1 MRTILVA
8 NRKGGAGKTLTAI
21 TVAAALAARGERV
34 ALADADPQKSAFRW
48 LKRRPG
54 DAPPIARL
62 DWTSPKSLGNAPR
75 KKADWVVVDAP
86 GGLDGDDAQD
96 LVARSHLLLVPLMPS
111 WFDEDATK
119 RFLRDLRTIKRI
131 RKGRV
136 EIHALANRVR
146 PRSRATSELAAFCED
161 IGQMPLAW
169 ITERAAYGDLASQGL
184 SVFDRPQKLYAPMRA
199 QWQPVLDALAD

>member
-75 KKADWVVVDAP
+75 KKTDWVVVDAP

-146 PRSRATSELAAFCED
+146 PRSRATSELAA
-161 IGQMPLAW
+161 
-169 ITERAAYGDLASQGL
+169 YGDLASQGL

>member
-8 NRKGGAGKTLTAI
+8 NRKGGAGKTLLAI

-48 LKRRPG
+48 LKRRPD
-54 DAPPIARL
+54 DAAPIARL
-62 DWTSPKSLGNAPR
+62 DWTSPKSLGKAPG
-75 KKADWVVVDAP
+75 KKAGWVVVDAP
-86 GGLDGDDAQD
+86 GGLDGDEAQD

-119 RFLRDLRTIKRI
+119 RFLRDLRSIKRV

-136 EIHALANRVR
+136 EIHTVANRVR
-146 PRSRATSELAAFCED
+146 PRARAASELAAFCEE

-184 SVFDRPQKLYAPMRA
+184 SIFDRPQKLYAPMRA

>member
-54 DAPPIARL
+54 DAAPIARL
-62 DWTSPKSLGNAPR
+62 DWTSPKSLGNVPR
-75 KKADWVVVDAP
+75 KKTDWVVVDAP

-146 PRSRATSELAAFCED
+146 PRSRATGELAAFCED
-161 IGQMPLAW
+161 IGQVPLAW